1 MESREPIASLI
12 DRRSRFRAYLVS
24 RLGNETD
31 ADDVLQAGLLKALRA
46 TPVGDEEK
54 TTAWF
59 YRVLHNALVDHVRSR
74 FARERREERWAM
86 DGDRQ
91 TEEARRSVCA
101 CMEALL
107 EDLRPRTA
115 ELVRRVEL
123 GGEPVA
129 AVAESMGMSAGAA
142 NVALHRA
149 RADLRRRLEDFC
161 GACARGACLDCDCA
175 ERAD

>member
-1 MESREPIASLI
+1 MESRKPITHLI
-12 DRRSRFRAYLVS
+12 DRRSSFRAYLVS
-24 RLGNETD
+24 RLGNATD

-54 TTAWF
+54 ITAWF

-74 FARERREERWAM
+74 SARERRENQWTT
-86 DGDRQ
+86 DGEGQ
-91 TEEARRSVCA
+91 TEVSKRSVCA
-101 CMEALL
+101 CVEALL
-107 EDLRPRTA
+107 EDLRPRAA

-129 AVAESMGMSAGAA
+129 TVAKGMGLSAGAA
-142 NVALHRA
+142 SVALHRA

-161 GACARGACLDCDCA
+161 GECARGACLDCDCA
-175 ERAD
+175 ERAE